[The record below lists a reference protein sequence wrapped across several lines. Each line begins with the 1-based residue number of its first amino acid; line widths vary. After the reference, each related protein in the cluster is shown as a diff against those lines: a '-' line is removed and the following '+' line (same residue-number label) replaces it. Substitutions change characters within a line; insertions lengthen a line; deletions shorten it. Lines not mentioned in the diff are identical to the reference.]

1 MKVIAAQRH
10 SSTRGRPLAV
20 WLTTVFVGA
29 AAALLVIGPSNS
41 LAMHTVGPVAH
52 TARTLSVLD
61 RTYLHLVGSPGV
73 EITEN
78 GTSYGTFSG
87 NASSHLTLS
96 GSHITGTFVF
106 HTRGGLVRGTTR
118 ASVVGKAALPVVS
131 FAGTV
136 TMTSGTGSY
145 RHISGQVA
153 LKGSI
158 RRKNYEVYEE
168 TSGKVHV

>member
-1 MKVIAAQRH
+1 MTVNAQRR
-10 SSTRGRPLAV
+10 SSRHGGAQAAFLATAFFCV
-20 WLTTVFVGA
+20 A
-29 AAALLVIGPSNS
+29 AVLLIGPSNS
-41 LAMHTVGPVAH
+41 RAIHTPQPLAHA
-52 TARTLSVLD
+52 ARELSVRD
-61 RTYLHLVGSPGV
+61 KTYLRLVGSPGV

-78 GTSYGTFSG
+78 GTSYGTFGG
-87 NASSHLTLS
+87 NTTSHLTLS
-96 GSHITGTFVF
+96 GSHISGTFVF
-106 HTRGGLVRGTTR
+106 HARGGVVRGTTR

-145 RHISGQVA
+145 RHISGQIA